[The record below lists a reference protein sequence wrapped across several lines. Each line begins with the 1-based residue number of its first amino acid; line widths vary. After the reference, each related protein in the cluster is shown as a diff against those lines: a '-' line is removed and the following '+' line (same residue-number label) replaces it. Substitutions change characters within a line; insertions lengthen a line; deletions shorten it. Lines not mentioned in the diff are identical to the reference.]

1 LSGEYKFFG
10 QVSLRP
16 KWNLF
21 PKFLIFS
28 LVLSIQTNWVIGQTI
43 NDFKEIWVNESR
55 EYLLNNQKPLPY
67 LQSGFHHFS
76 RLENEKFTEVLE
88 GKWDFFQVLT
98 ARPVPKS
105 RKFESQPQFV
115 YEEASYHNPHI
126 LPYFLAENKPDESNS
141 INLPRI
147 RKPEYTSSGLLKLNF
162 KFYGNNLAITCDRFL
177 TLPVNQPPGRDI
189 VIEFWR
195 KFLIGNSQHLI
206 SQLLILRDRLGL
218 NDWGYFLLVKT
229 VSKELYVSDETGS
242 TLLSWG
248 LMLHSGYDVKIGY
261 NQLGSTLMY
270 KTKDKIYG
278 TPFVKIDNSE
288 FYIDRPIAS
297 FPIHTYLDAHPGA
310 LGTIGLSFKKAI
322 NFQGTFETKKFDF
335 FWNRKQYEFNIKYNP
350 MVINYLEDYPQTE
363 PELFFGSPFTYS
375 TLESLRKQMKP
386 VLAGMKTVE
395 AAAFLQQFVQKS
407 FAYRPYNDLF
417 GFDRFMFPEE
427 LLFKEE
433 SNDKGKS
440 LLYAWLISNLLN
452 QQAILVEFPGFYS
465 VAISLDQPMD
475 GDNFQL
481 EGRNFTFADPT
492 FNDAPLGLIMSEL
505 FALKPLLHPLG
516 TNAHELN
523 EEQKIWKLAQTFGAK
538 RSGSGK
544 DFVRGEN
551 GNTYITGYLNEKNIA
566 HPSPSP
572 TPFLAKFNALNSLEW
587 MVKFRSEGS
596 AFGLELKQLDN
607 NELYLAGSFRGKLE
621 CNGKLIQTGLSDP
634 DLFFVQFNKMGEIGW
649 MTKSGLDELDEDT
662 KLFYVVKFDRTGEI
676 QSVQLANE
684 DERAGT
690 TGFQLSSNEGLCYI
704 ASRYQTTGLDK
715 QGEELAVKPIL
726 AYRQNF
732 NRMKQLG
739 TEETIASLTAVL
751 KSVIHTGSQLSGS
764 DLYSLRRVKAI
775 PEINST
781 TSITEML
788 QNLRQI
794 KNNYGIIEITTA
806 NGIPLSIPPYT
817 ISNRSHLKIVP
828 TDNNDLKINVIDGFG
843 IETGVQREKINSMII
858 ELNTGNLILD
868 IGSEHQ
874 VITRS
879 LRHQVTK

>member
-1 LSGEYKFFG
+1 
-10 QVSLRP
+10 
-16 KWNLF
+16 
-21 PKFLIFS
+21 
-28 LVLSIQTNWVIGQTI
+28 
-43 NDFKEIWVNESR
+43 
-55 EYLLNNQKPLPY
+55 
-67 LQSGFHHFS
+67 
-76 RLENEKFTEVLE
+76 
-88 GKWDFFQVLT
+88 
-98 ARPVPKS
+98 
-105 RKFESQPQFV
+105 
-115 YEEASYHNPHI
+115 
-126 LPYFLAENKPDESNS
+126 
-141 INLPRI
+141 
-147 RKPEYTSSGLLKLNF
+147 
-162 KFYGNNLAITCDRFL
+162 
-177 TLPVNQPPGRDI
+177 
-189 VIEFWR
+189 
-195 KFLIGNSQHLI
+195 
-206 SQLLILRDRLGL
+206 
-218 NDWGYFLLVKT
+218 
-229 VSKELYVSDETGS
+229 
-242 TLLSWG
+242 
-248 LMLHSGYDVKIGY
+248 
-261 NQLGSTLMY
+261 
-270 KTKDKIYG
+270 
-278 TPFVKIDNSE
+278 
-288 FYIDRPIAS
+288 
-297 FPIHTYLDAHPGA
+297 
-310 LGTIGLSFKKAI
+310 
-322 NFQGTFETKKFDF
+322 
-335 FWNRKQYEFNIKYNP
+335 

-375 TLESLRKQMKP
+375 TFESLRKQMKP

-481 EGRNFTFADPT
+481 EGKNFTFADPT

-572 TPFLAKFNALNSLEW
+572 TPFLAKFNARNSLEW

-690 TGFQLSSNEGLCYI
+690 TGFQLTSNEGLCYI

-817 ISNRSHLKIVP
+817 ISNRSHLKIFP

-879 LRHQVTK
+879 LRHQVIK